1 MSLLNVNLSILA
13 YADGPAS
20 STPLLRLADLK
31 WSMSGLPTDNFRNI
45 PLSLAPGE
53 TAKIASTARPLV
65 YGQDTAVQ
73 TSSPNAGTLRISGNL
88 GQRATRLIL
97 ENESASITKTGD
109 VARLTFATAVS
120 TQNVLVGDGIT
131 IDSPFQFHNQG
142 DFIVISKGYDYVE
155 FLNPLAQPENATG
168 KIRFYSSGP
177 VQKGDILDIS
187 SNKFS
192 YLNRVNASITR
203 VNDEFIEVAAIN
215 CVTEN
220 VTGVSGGIN
229 IYPNAYKWL
238 LIAVDRKAI
247 VGLNGEEPT
256 NIEIEPHIE
265 GDLSKQPGLF
275 MKRGKVFEVKIKNP
289 GLTTLSGFVIL
300 SE

>member
-31 WSMSGLPTDNFRNI
+31 WSMSGLPTENFRNI

-53 TAKIASTARPLV
+53 TAKIASTARPIV
-65 YGQDTAVQ
+65 YLQDSIFS
-73 TSSPNAGTLRISGNL
+73 TSTPQAGTLRISGNF
-88 GQRATRLIL
+88 GQRATRLVADDA
-97 ENESASITKTGD
+97 SCSITKNGD
-109 VARLTFATAVS
+109 VARLTSNSIS
-120 TQNVLVGDGIT
+120 TENVYIGDGIT
-131 IDSPFQFHNQG
+131 IDAPFQYHNQG
-142 DFIVISKGYDYVE
+142 DYTVISKGNDYVE
-155 FLNPLAQPENATG
+155 FLNPAAQAETATG
-168 KIRFYSSGP
+168 KIRLYSPGP

-187 SNKFS
+187 SSKFS
-192 YLNRVNASITR
+192 YLNRINASITR
-203 VNDEFIEVAAIN
+203 VNDEFIEVVAIN
-215 CVTEN
+215 SVTET

-256 NIEIEPHIE
+256 NTEVEPHIE

-289 GLTTLSGFVIL
+289 GLATLSGFVIL